1 MDTRRLIGD
10 NLLGVIRLYDRKY
23 RYQRTTY
30 RFQHSFT
37 YPTYGGDCTRPHP
50 LRISM
55 TPLLL
60 LQYSTS
66 YRYRWS
72 SMFDPLLQGYRYY
85 R

>member
-10 NLLGVIRLYDRKY
+10 NLGVIPWYACTTVSTD

-60 LQYSTS
+60 YQYTTV
-66 YRYRWS
+66 
-72 SMFDPLLQGYRYY
+72 YY
-85 R
+85 YSA